1 MLAKGTILAERYEI
15 LRDVKSGGQGAVYE
29 AYDAKLKCRVAVKR
43 TVAATEKMRNAL
55 EREALTLAQ
64 LRHRHL
70 PRVTDHFPHPD
81 YGHFLVMD
89 FIDGDDLGAIVENE
103 KLPVARTL
111 RWAHQLLDVVAYL
124 HGFKYEDQPKPII
137 HCDIKPLNLKLTKDD
152 DIVLLDFGLAS
163 GLPTAIAGSRL
174 RTALGGTSGYMPYEQ
189 EQRLYEP
196 GDDPNEKWDV
206 YAVGATLYH
215 LLTGFPPSPSG
226 ARAFKTSRQK
236 PDPLEPPHKKNPRQG
251 IPEAV
256 SAVVMRAMALDADDR
271 FATIGEFR
279 TALRAAEKG
288 EAIAPGW
295 TEGFA
300 APAMPAI
307 VIPKLAASFVNA
319 IGMEFVLVSAGKF
332 RMGSNEYEDEKPI
345 HAVTIGAP
353 FYMGKYQVTQ
363 GEWAAV
369 MGSNPSGF
377 KGDDRLPVERVSW
390 DDCQEFIKR
399 LNARKDGYV
408 YRLPSEAEWEY
419 ACRAGTTTPFSF
431 GETLTTAQANYDG
444 NFPYGDGPKGEY
456 RNKTTRVGSFP
467 PNAWGLH
474 DMHGNVWEWCQD
486 GWHENYD
493 GAPTD
498 GATWEQGS
506 DNQRVVR
513 GGSWVGAV
521 SCRAANRNRDAPV
534 SRNDDV
540 GVRVAVRL
548 ATN

>member
-1 MLAKGTILAERYEI
+1 
-15 LRDVKSGGQGAVYE
+15 
-29 AYDAKLKCRVAVKR
+29 
-43 TVAATEKMRNAL
+43 MRNAL

-103 KLPVARTL
+103 KLPVARVL

-174 RTALGGTSGYMPYEQ
+174 RTVLGGSSGYMPYEQ

-215 LLTGFPPSPSG
+215 LLTGFPPSPSVS
-226 ARAFKTSRQK
+226 RALKLSQQK

-271 FATIGEFR
+271 FATIGEFHA
-279 TALRAAEKG
+279 ALRAAEKALD
-288 EAIAPGW
+288 EPAATPVIVAPPVIVVPQLARTLITAIQ
-295 TEGFA
+295 
-300 APAMPAI
+300 
-307 VIPKLAASFVNA
+307 
-319 IGMEFVLVSAGKF
+319 MEFVLIPNGKF
-332 RMGSNEYEDEKPI
+332 LMGSNDAEVNAAYVDEKRYRLGAQREWFTREQPQ
-345 HAVTIGAP
+345 HEVTIGAP
-353 FYMGKYQVTQ
+353 FYMGKYPVTQ
-363 GEWAAV
+363 GEWMAV
-369 MGSNPSGF
+369 MDNNPSHF
-377 KGDDRLPVERVSW
+377 KGNDRLPVENVSW
-390 DDCQEFIKR
+390 NDCRAFIAK

-419 ACRAGTTTPFSF
+419 ACRAGTKSPFWF
-431 GETLTTAQANYDG
+431 GEALTTEQANYNG
-444 NFPYGDGPKGEY
+444 NYPYGDGPKGEY
-456 RNKTTRVGSFP
+456 RERTMPVGSCIST
-467 PNAWGLH
+467 AWGLH

-486 GWHENYD
+486 CWHEDYN
-493 GAPTD
+493 GAPKD
-498 GATWEQGS
+498 GRAWEEGA
-506 DNQRVVR
+506 NNRRILR
-513 GGSWVGAV
+513 GGSWLSYAV
-521 SCRAANRNRDAPV
+521 NCRSSYRHEYSCVNRLDIFGFRLVVA
-534 SRNDDV
+534 
-540 GVRVAVRL
+540 RV
-548 ATN
+548 T